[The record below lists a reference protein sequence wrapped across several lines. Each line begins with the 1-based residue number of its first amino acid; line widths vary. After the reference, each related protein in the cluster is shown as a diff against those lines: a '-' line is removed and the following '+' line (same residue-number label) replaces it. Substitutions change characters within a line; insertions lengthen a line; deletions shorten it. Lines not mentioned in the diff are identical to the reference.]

1 MRNPL
6 KVLLSV
12 ALTLACAAGAQA
24 ADPPATRVLEHAVVR
39 AVADDQS
46 SLALRHDETMVSIA
60 AGKEFKKRLEDL
72 RPGDEVTVHVGTEPR
87 PVLHD
92 LAAATT
98 IQASPRRRGAV
109 LLGALVLVLA
119 FGLVGLG
126 AGVHGLVLGKDGRY
140 SNSKVQMAIWFAVLI
155 VTYVAVVALRAW
167 EGGLAFLGGVNL
179 PQNLLLLSGMSALT
193 FAAAKGITMRNIE
206 KARSSARAEARTQNL
221 VVEDAMREAE
231 HKTKPAAGEAGTSG
245 QGLIANLVSDD
256 QGDPDIGDFQMIV
269 VTLLAVAVYIAQ
281 IYAFLGSMEKL
292 RIVTIPDVDTTVL
305 AAFGLGQAAYLTKKY
320 AGKNGA

>member
-1 MRNPL
+1 
-6 KVLLSV
+6 
-12 ALTLACAAGAQA
+12 
-24 ADPPATRVLEHAVVR
+24 
-39 AVADDQS
+39 
-46 SLALRHDETMVSIA
+46 
-60 AGKEFKKRLEDL
+60 
-72 RPGDEVTVHVGTEPR
+72 
-87 PVLHD
+87 
-92 LAAATT
+92 
-98 IQASPRRRGAV
+98 
-109 LLGALVLVLA
+109 
-119 FGLVGLG
+119 
-126 AGVHGLVLGKDGRY
+126 
-140 SNSKVQMAIWFAVLI
+140 
-155 VTYVAVVALRAW
+155 VAVVALRAW